1 MKNVLPFYY
10 NFVQAVRLKICNF
23 ATERC
28 KPFKSTSK
36 NPNEKAKRK
45 NCSPP
50 SSTQARRFI
59 PRPLPRPST
68 EDGRGR
74 SWSRRSKRPAKRA
87 ASMRLSSRSGVSS
100 GGARPGQ
107 ENFERVQH
115 PVFESRKNELP
126 RLPCLKVSRKKH
138 CFSLKAVYYF
148 IFLSISSWNGLIWT
162 RSYKENSIIKLR

>member
-1 MKNVLPFYY
+1 MIKWSKETNSKYFYLELVRGLLSFKFFMKNVLPFYC
-10 NFVQAVRLKICNF
+10 NFVQAVVRLKICNF
-23 ATERC
+23 AGRC

-87 ASMRLSSRSGVSS
+87 ASRRLSLRLSPTAVAVRPFTVRSVLWRREARTRKLWASLTS
-100 GGARPGQ
+100 GLRKP
-107 ENFERVQH
+107 EERVTTLA
-115 PVFESRKNELP
+115 LP
-126 RLPCLKVSRKKH
+126 Q
-138 CFSLKAVYYF
+138 
-148 IFLSISSWNGLIWT
+148 G
-162 RSYKENSIIKLR
+162 